1 MVSKHKLSEIIKS
14 KAMQL
19 GFDACG
25 MARAEYLEEEAWHL
39 KHWLECKMHGD
50 MKYMERYFY
59 KRVDP
64 TNLFKDAKS
73 VIVVLLNYYTDKSQK
88 DKNAPVISRY
98 AYGKDY
104 HLVMKG
110 KLYQLLKFI
119 NSKTDNTRGRVF
131 VDSAPVLERA
141 WAVKAGLGW
150 TGKNSNLISPVHG
163 SFVFIGILIIDSE
176 LNYDDR
182 TNESC
187 ETCTMCITAC
197 PTSAII
203 SPKVIDARKCISYLT
218 SEYKGSIPGKLRSKF
233 NNQIYGCDICQNICP
248 FNEKTQNHKV
258 AEFEPLAELLAM
270 TKQDWYDLNENTYDK
285 IFKNSTIKRIKFS
298 GLKRN
303 IDFVK
308 KL

>member
-1 MVSKHKLSEIIKS
+1 MVSKHKLSEMIKS
-14 KAMQL
+14 EARQL

-25 MARAEYLEEEAWHL
+25 IARAEYLEEEAGHI
-39 KHWLECKMHGD
+39 KQWLDCKMHGD

-64 TNLFKDAKS
+64 TNLVKDAKS
-73 VIVVLLNYYTDKSQK
+73 VIVVLLNYYTEKSQE

-104 HLVMKG
+104 HLVIKG

-119 NSKTDNTRGRVF
+119 NSKIDNIKGRVF

-150 TGKNSNLISPVHG
+150 IGKNSNLISPVHG
-163 SFVFIGILIIDSE
+163 SFVFIGILIIDTE
-176 LNYDDR
+176 LHYDNQI
-182 TNESC
+182 NESC
-187 ETCTMCITAC
+187 ETCTKCITAC

-203 SPKVIDARKCISYLT
+203 SPKIIDARKCISYLT
-218 SEYKGSIPGKLRSKF
+218 IEYKGSIPGKFKEKF

-248 FNEKTQNHKV
+248 FNENTKNHKV
-258 AEFEPLAELLAM
+258 PEFEPVPELLEM
-270 TKQDWYDLNENTYDK
+270 TKQDWYDLSENSYNK
-285 IFKNSTIKRIKFS
+285 IFKNSIIERIKFS

-308 KL
+308 NY

>member
-1 MVSKHKLSEIIKS
+1 MVSKQKLSEMIKS
-14 KAMQL
+14 ETKQL

-25 MARAEYLEEEAWHL
+25 IAKAEYLEEEARHL
-39 KHWLECKMHGD
+39 KHWLDSKMHGD
-50 MKYMERYFY
+50 MKYMENYFY

-64 TNLFKDAKS
+64 TNLVKDAKS

-104 HLVMKG
+104 HLVIKE

-119 NSKTDNTRGRVF
+119 NSKTDNIKGRVF

-176 LNYDDR
+176 LHYD
-182 TNESC
+182 NQINKSC
-187 ETCTMCITAC
+187 ETCTRCITAC

-203 SPKVIDARKCISYLT
+203 SPKVINARKCISYLT
-218 SEYKGSIPGKLRSKF
+218 IEYKGSIPEKFKKKF
-233 NNQIYGCDICQNICP
+233 NNQIYGCDICQDICP
-248 FNEKTQNHKV
+248 YNGNTENHKV
-258 AEFEPLAELLAM
+258 PEFEPLPELLEM
-270 TKQDWYDLNENTYDK
+270 IKQDWYDLSENNYNT
-285 IFKNSTIKRIKFS
+285 IFKNSIVKRIKYS

>member
-1 MVSKHKLSEIIKS
+1 MVSKHKLSEMIKS
-14 KAMQL
+14 EARQL

-25 MARAEYLEEEAWHL
+25 IARAEYLEEEAGHI
-39 KHWLECKMHGD
+39 KQWLNCKMHGD

-64 TNLFKDAKS
+64 TNLVKDAKS
-73 VIVVLLNYYTDKSQK
+73 VIVVLLNYYTEKSQE

-104 HLVMKG
+104 HLVIKG

-119 NSKTDNTRGRVF
+119 NSKIDNIKGRVF

-150 TGKNSNLISPVHG
+150 IGKNSNLISPVHG

-176 LNYDDR
+176 LHYDDQI
-182 TNESC
+182 NESC
-187 ETCTMCITAC
+187 ETCTKCITAC

-203 SPKVIDARKCISYLT
+203 SPKIIDARKCISYLT
-218 SEYKGSIPGKLRSKF
+218 IEYKGSIPGKFKEKF

-248 FNEKTQNHKV
+248 FNENTKNHKV
-258 AEFEPLAELLAM
+258 PEFEPVPELLEM
-270 TKQDWYDLNENTYDK
+270 TKQDWYDLSENSYNK
-285 IFKNSTIKRIKFS
+285 IFKNSIIERIKFS

-308 KL
+308 NY